1 MEKRVKSIELLNKA
15 IEEELITLHQ
25 YMYFHFVCE
34 DRGYDPLAALFKR
47 ISIEEMIHVE
57 ELAERILFLKGDVIM
72 NVKIEVKQL
81 HDVKEMLQAALKLED
96 MSIHDYNEFAKI
108 CSENSD
114 SISKRLFEALV
125 EKEERHYDLFD
136 IELDNVKEFGD
147 NYLALQ
153 SIEHGKSVAEE
164 APRKTEL

>member
-1 MEKRVKSIELLNKA
+1 
-15 IEEELITLHQ
+15 
-25 YMYFHFVCE
+25 
-34 DRGYDPLAALFKR
+34 
-47 ISIEEMIHVE
+47 
-57 ELAERILFLKGDVIM
+57 M